1 MAGDS
6 QLDPFYLF
14 SSELTGFDRFDLDAT
29 GQGEAYLKCVRAN
42 ADADMLE
49 SLFQVWA
56 IIEAEV
62 PPEKRAAA
70 IAKRIMAVDGLRE
83 VAQGILMLWYT
94 GSWYEVATGAS
105 STLSGNAY
113 VEGLM
118 WKAIGSHPMAA
129 KPQGYAA
136 WTLPPPE
143 SP

>member
-6 QLDPFYLF
+6 QLDPFYRF
-14 SSELTGFDRFDLDAT
+14 SSELTGFDLFDLNAT
-29 GQGEAYLKCVRAN
+29 GQGEAYLKEARAK

-56 IIEAEV
+56 IIEADV
-62 PPEKRAAA
+62 PPEKRSAA

-83 VAQGILMLWYT
+83 VAQGVLLLWYT
-94 GSWYEVATGAS
+94 GSWYDVATGNSAV
-105 STLSGNAY
+105 LSGNAY

>member
-6 QLDPFYLF
+6 RLDPFYEF
-14 SSELTGFDRFDLDAT
+14 SSELTGFDRFDLDAA
-29 GQGEAYLKCVRAN
+29 GQGEAYLKDVRAN

-49 SLFQVWA
+49 SLFQIWA

-62 PPEKRAAA
+62 PKEKRAAA
-70 IAKRIMAVDGLRE
+70 IAERIMAVDGLRE
-83 VAQGILMLWYT
+83 LAQGILLLWYT
-94 GSWYEVATGAS
+94 GSWYDVATGAS
-105 STLSGNAY
+105 SVLSGNSY

-136 WTLPPPE
+136 WTLPPPAA
-143 SP
+143 S

>member
-6 QLDPFYLF
+6 RLDPFYQF
-14 SSELTGFDRFDLDAT
+14 SSELTGFDRFDLNAT
-29 GQGEAYLKCVRAN
+29 GQGEAYLKEVRAK

-56 IIEAEV
+56 IIEADV
-62 PPEKRAAA
+62 PPEKRSAA

-83 VAQGILMLWYT
+83 VAQGILLLWYT
-94 GSWYEVATGAS
+94 GSWYDVSTGAS
-105 STLSGNAY
+105 STLSGNSY

-136 WTLPPPE
+136 WTLPPPA

>member
-14 SSELTGFDRFDLDAT
+14 ASELTGFDRFDLEAT

-105 STLSGNAY
+105 STLSGSAY

-143 SP
+143 AP

>member
-6 QLDPFYLF
+6 RLDPFYEF
-14 SSELTGFDRFDLDAT
+14 SSELTGFDRFDLNAT
-29 GQGEAYLKCVRAN
+29 GEGESYLKCVRAN

-62 PPEKRAAA
+62 PPDRRAAA
-70 IAKRIMAVDGLRE
+70 IAERILAVDGLRE
-83 VAQGILMLWYT
+83 VAQGILLLWYT
-94 GSWYEVATGAS
+94 GSWYDIATGAS
-105 STLSGNAY
+105 TVLSGNAY

-136 WTLPPPE
+136 WTLPPPTA
-143 SP
+143 S